1 MSLTRKK
8 VLSILITYQVKNFK
22 ELSIMSEKKMTNLQK
37 IIAYTAIVT
46 GIIAIFVTFATSI
59 HIMYHFYTGTSL

>member
-1 MSLTRKK
+1 
-8 VLSILITYQVKNFK
+8 
-22 ELSIMSEKKMTNLQK
+22 MSEEKMTKLQK

-59 HIMYHFYTGTSL
+59 HIMYHFSTGTGLLLSNFKII